1 MLISGW
7 VNRPAMN
14 EGANMQVRSTII
26 RVLKFSN
33 GARLVAIFSALA
45 LLQLVPATRADAQ
58 ICGSGGCSNA
68 TDPGP
73 RGAPAGAGS
82 FIKGLNSF
90 QQAIETPM
98 TSFIEEVNVV
108 AG

>member
-73 RGAPAGAGS
+73 RGAPAGGRRAFLRLKFFPPG
-82 FIKGLNSF
+82 GG
-90 QQAIETPM
+90 APPR
-98 TSFIEEVNVV
+98 
-108 AG
+108 